1 MEKTSIP
8 EIVIARLPV
17 YIQKLNQ
24 LMREGRENVSSQEM
38 AEFLGVTS
46 AQIRKDL
53 SLFGGFGKKGTGYNV
68 INLLESLRSILN
80 LNQIWEVVLVGVGK
94 LGQALLSYQGFSR
107 KGFEIVMAFDNDPN
121 VIGQTIAGVKVRD
134 VSEMRNLTCP
144 RNIPIAILTVP
155 AANAQEMADQ
165 LIHCGVKAILNYAP
179 VTLKVPEGVKLS
191 NIDPV
196 LNLQTFTYYLK

>member
-1 MEKTSIP
+1 MEKSLIP
-8 EIVIARLPV
+8 EVVVARLPV

-24 LMREGRENVSSQEM
+24 LVREGREIVSSQEM
-38 AEFLGVTS
+38 AEHLGVSS

-53 SLFGGFGKKGTGYNV
+53 SFFGGFGKQGTGYNV

-80 LNQIWEVVLVGVGK
+80 LNQIWEVVLVGVGH

-107 KGFEIVMAFDNDPN
+107 NGFEIVMAFDNDPKIVGKTFAGIK
-121 VIGQTIAGVKVRD
+121 VID
-134 VSEMRNLTCP
+134 VNEMQNHICP
-144 RNIPIAILTVP
+144 RGVPIAILTVP

-165 LIHCGVKAILNYAP
+165 LIRCGVKAILNYAP
-179 VTLKVPEGVKLS
+179 VTLKVPEGIRLA

-196 LNLQTFTYYLK
+196 LSLQTITFYL

>member
-1 MEKTSIP
+1 MEKSSIP
-8 EIVIARLPV
+8 EVVVARLPV

-24 LMREGRENVSSQEM
+24 LVREGREIVSSQEM
-38 AEFLGVTS
+38 AEHLGFSS

-53 SLFGGFGKKGTGYNV
+53 SFFGGFGKQGTGYNV

-80 LNQIWEVVLVGVGK
+80 LNQIWEIVLVGVGH

-107 KGFEIVMAFDNDPN
+107 NGFEIVMAFDNDPKI
-121 VIGQTIAGVKVRD
+121 IGKTFAGIKVTD
-134 VSEMRNLTCP
+134 VNEIQNHICP
-144 RNIPIAILTVP
+144 RRVPIAILTVP

-165 LIHCGVKAILNYAP
+165 LIGCGVKAILNYAP
-179 VTLKVPEGVKLS
+179 VTLKVPEGIRLA

-196 LNLQTFTYYLK
+196 LSLQKLTFYL

>member
-1 MEKTSIP
+1 MEKSSIP
-8 EIVIARLPV
+8 EVVVERLPI

-24 LMREGRENVSSQEM
+24 FVREGRESVSSHEM
-38 AEFLGVTS
+38 AEALGVSS

-53 SLFGGFGKKGTGYNV
+53 SLFGGFGKQGTGYIV

-80 LNQIWEVVLVGVGK
+80 LNQIWEVVLVGVGN

-107 KGFEIVMAFDNDPN
+107 KGFEIVLAFDNNPKI
-121 VIGQTIAGVKVRD
+121 IGQTYAGIVVQD
-134 VSEMRNLTCP
+134 VMEMQNNICP
-144 RNIPIAILTVP
+144 RGVPIAILTVP

-165 LIHCGVKAILNYAP
+165 LIRCGVKAILNYTP
-179 VTLKVPEGVKLS
+179 VTLKVPEDVRLA

-196 LNLQTFTYYLK
+196 LSLQTFAYYL

>member
-1 MEKTSIP
+1 MEKTPIP
-8 EIVIARLPV
+8 EVVISRLPV

-24 LMREGRENVSSQEM
+24 LMREGREKVSSQEM
-38 AEFLGVTS
+38 AEYLGVTS

-53 SLFGGFGKKGTGYNV
+53 SFFGGFGKKGVGYDV

-94 LGQALLSYQGFSR
+94 LGQALLSYHGFSR
-107 KGFEIVMAFDNDPN
+107 TGFEIVMAFDNDPSI
-121 VIGQTIAGVKVRD
+121 IGQTIAGVKVRD
-134 VSEMRNLTCP
+134 VSEMQNLTCP

-155 AANAQEMADQ
+155 AGNAQEMADK

-179 VTLKVPEGVKLS
+179 VTLKVPEGIRLV

-196 LNLQTFTYYLK
+196 LSLQTFTYYLK

>member
-8 EIVIARLPV
+8 EVVIARLPV

-53 SLFGGFGKKGTGYNV
+53 SFFGGFGKKGTGYNV

-80 LNQIWEVVLVGVGK
+80 LNQIWEVVLIGVGK
-94 LGQALLSYQGFSR
+94 LGQALLSYQGFTR

-121 VIGQTIAGVKVRD
+121 VIGQTIAGIKVRD
-134 VSEMRNLTCP
+134 VSEMQNLTCP

>member
-8 EIVIARLPV
+8 EVVIARLPV

-53 SLFGGFGKKGTGYNV
+53 SFFGGFGKKGIGYDV

-80 LNQIWEVVLVGVGK
+80 LNQIWEVVLVGAGK

-121 VIGQTIAGVKVRD
+121 VIGLTIAGIKVRD
-134 VSEMRNLTCP
+134 VSEMQNLICP
-144 RNIPIAILTVP
+144 RSIPIAILTVP

-165 LIHCGVKAILNYAP
+165 LIQCGVKAILNYAP
-179 VTLKVPEGVKLS
+179 VTLKVPEGIKLS